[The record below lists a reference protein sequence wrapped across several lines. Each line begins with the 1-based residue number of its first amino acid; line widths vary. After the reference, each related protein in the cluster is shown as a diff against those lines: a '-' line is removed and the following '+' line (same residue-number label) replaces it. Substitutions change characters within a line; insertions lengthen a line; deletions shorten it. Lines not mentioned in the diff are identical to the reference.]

1 MAGGIDWN
9 ARYAAGDVPWD
20 TGAPDEN
27 LVRFVRA
34 GGVAPGP
41 ALEVGCGTG
50 TNSLWLA
57 EQGFA
62 VLGVDV
68 SPLAIEQ
75 AEARLGGREL
85 ACRFAACDFLAEAV
99 PGGPFE
105 LAFDRG
111 CLHTL
116 DEAAAR
122 ARFAEALA
130 GLLVPGG
137 LWLSL
142 IGSTEG
148 PPRDV
153 GPPRRSA
160 RDVVAAIEPALEVVE
175 LRATAFGTDRPDAP
189 PAWLCLARRRAA
201 PPQPS
206 TRREP

>member
-1 MAGGIDWN
+1 VAKRSAPNGAAD
-9 ARYAAGDVPWD
+9 ARTPAPADPLAALDTSPLVGWPLGLYVADAAGR
-20 TGAPDEN
+20 
-27 LVRFVRA
+27 L
-34 GGVAPGP
+34 
-41 ALEVGCGTG
+41 L
-50 TNSLWLA
+50 
-57 EQGFA
+57 FA
-62 VLGVDV
+62 NPM
-68 SPLAIEQ
+68 S
-75 AEARLGGREL
+75 REL
-85 ACRFAACDFLAEAV
+85 LGLPASGPLDGRIGDFLAEAV

-122 ARFAEALA
+122 ARFAEAPA

-175 LRATAFGTDRPDAP
+175 LRATVVDLNHAP
-189 PAWLCLARRRAA
+189 HQRHNIRLGDGAGVGVHAG
-201 PPQPS
+201 
-206 TRREP
+206 